1 MQLCRARQL
10 LREKCF
16 IMDKLDDFLNNLQ
29 EEIFNEA
36 RQALGE
42 KGFQRWR
49 NPRFAGKMPD
59 PDAHGRVKG
68 TCGDTMEMFLKIED
82 NRVIEGSYMTDGC
95 ASSSI
100 AGSFAVELAI
110 GKTLDE
116 LADITGDD
124 VLKEIGQLPKED
136 RHCPF
141 LAAETI
147 QDALTRYMNSDK
159 KKNRPT

>member
-1 MQLCRARQL
+1 MCGARQL
-10 LREKCF
+10 LREKF
-16 IMDKLDDFLNNLQ
+16 LMTDHLDDFLDNLQ

-49 NPRFAGKMPD
+49 NPCFAGKMTD
-59 PDAHGRVKG
+59 PDTHGRVKG
-68 TCGDTMEMFLKIED
+68 ICGDTMEMFFRIED
-82 NRVIEGSYMTDGC
+82 NRVKEGSYMTDGC

-124 VLKEIGQLPKED
+124 VLKEIGRLPKED

-147 QDALTRYMNSDK
+147 QDALTRYMNTDK
-159 KKNRPT
+159 KTNRPT